1 MCGSHRFRDSPQPAV
16 CLNKVVSIST
26 TPFPHSSCFIGSS
39 NRDHAQYLHPPTPRG
54 RLHQSSD
61 SRQSPELPAVVDT
74 GQTLSYDARQCIDP
88 PKPGDAFFGQEKDG
102 RLDWP
107 DALAWAE
114 KLKLTG
120 HEDWRLPTAKELQ
133 SLLDDT
139 RSPDTTKSA
148 AIDPVFASTPI
159 KNGGSAATRKP
170 AIRRASRR
178 VAARREM

>member
-1 MCGSHRFRDSPQPAV
+1 MPNTSILLLLAAA
-16 CLNKVVSIST
+16 SISQA
-26 TPFPHSSCFIGSS
+26 TPANPLS
-39 NRDHAQYLHPPTPRG
+39 YP
-54 RLHQSSD
+54 
-61 SRQSPELPAVVDT
+61 VVDT

-102 RLDWP
+102 GLDWP

-133 SLLDDT
+133 SLLDYT